1 VKKVVATAKTID
13 DAVQKA
19 LLELG
24 VPREK
29 ASVRV
34 LEEPSRGLFGLIGT
48 KDAKVE
54 VEFQFDPV
62 AQGRDFLQDVLSN
75 MKVEAKVEQ
84 RTNEEGVLFDIQ
96 GTNLGIIIGRRGQTI
111 DSLQYLVNVV
121 ANRHADK
128 HVRITLD
135 AENYRLRRKETLEQL
150 ADRVAKK
157 ALSTRR
163 DVRLEPMSAAER
175 KIIHAFLQKR
185 SDVVTFSEGDE
196 PNRYIVIAP
205 KGASK

>member
-1 VKKVVATAKTID
+1 MKKVVATAKTID

-24 VPREK
+24 VPRE
-29 ASVRV
+29 RTTIQV
-34 LEEPSRGLFGLIGT
+34 LEEPSRGLFGLIGA
-48 KDAKVE
+48 KDAKVQ
-54 VEFQFDPV
+54 VEFHFDPA

-75 MKVEAKVEQ
+75 MKVNAKVET
-84 RTNEEGVLFDIQ
+84 RTNEEGMLFDIQ
-96 GTNLGIIIGRRGQTI
+96 GTNLGIIIGRRGQTL

-157 ALSTRR
+157 ALSTKR

-175 KIIHAFLQKR
+175 KVIHAFLQKR
-185 SDVVTFSEGDE
+185 ADVVTFSEGDE

-205 KGASK
+205 KEASR

>member
-1 VKKVVATAKTID
+1 MKKVVATAKTID

-24 VPREK
+24 VPRER
-29 ASVRV
+29 ATIQV
-34 LEEPSRGLFGLIGT
+34 LEEPSRGLFGLIGA
-48 KDAKVE
+48 KDAKVQ
-54 VEFQFDPV
+54 VEFHFDPV

-75 MKVEAKVEQ
+75 MKVNAKVET
-84 RTNEEGVLFDIQ
+84 RTNEEGMLFDIQ
-96 GTNLGIIIGRRGQTI
+96 GTNLGIIIGRRGQTL

-157 ALSTRR
+157 ALSTKR

-175 KIIHAFLQKR
+175 KVIHAFLQKR
-185 SDVVTFSEGDE
+185 TDVVTFSEGDE

-205 KGASK
+205 KEASR

>member
-1 VKKVVATAKTID
+1 MKKVVATAKTID

-34 LEEPSRGLFGLIGT
+34 LEEPSRGLFGLIGA

-54 VEFQFDPV
+54 VEFHFDPV
-62 AQGRDFLQDVLSN
+62 AHGRDFLQDVLSN
-75 MKVEAKVEQ
+75 MKVNAKVET
-84 RTNEEGVLFDIQ
+84 RSTEEGMLFDIQ
-96 GTNLGIIIGRRGQTI
+96 GTNLGIIIGRRGQTL

-121 ANRHADK
+121 ANRHAVK

-157 ALSTRR
+157 ALSTKR

-175 KIIHAFLQKR
+175 KVIHAFLQKR
-185 SDVVTFSEGDE
+185 ADVVTFSEGDE
-196 PNRYIVIAP
+196 PNRYIVIGP
-205 KGASK
+205 KEASR

>member
-1 VKKVVATAKTID
+1 MKKVVATAKTID

-24 VPREK
+24 VPRDK

-54 VEFQFDPV
+54 VEFRFDPV

-75 MKVEAKVEQ
+75 MKVDAHVEV
-84 RTNEEGVLFDIQ
+84 RSNEEGVLFDIQ
-96 GTNLGIIIGRRGQTI
+96 GTNLGIIIGRRGQTL

-150 ADRVAKK
+150 AERVAKK
-157 ALSTRR
+157 AQSTRR

-175 KIIHAFLQKR
+175 KIIHAYLQKR
-185 SDVVTFSEGDE
+185 SDVVTYSEGDE

-205 KGASK
+205 KEASR

>member
-1 VKKVVATAKTID
+1 MKKVVATAKTID

-29 ASVRV
+29 ASIRV
-34 LEEPSRGLFGLIGT
+34 LEEPSRGLFGLIGA

-54 VEFQFDPV
+54 VEVHFDPV
-62 AQGRDFLQDVLSN
+62 EAGRDFLQDVLVN
-75 MKVEAKVEQ
+75 MKVDARVEV
-84 RTNEEGVLFDIQ
+84 RPNEEGMLFDIQ
-96 GTNLGIIIGRRGQTI
+96 GTNLGIIIGRRGQTL

-135 AENYRLRRKETLEQL
+135 AENYRQRRKETLEQL
-150 ADRVAKK
+150 ADRIAKK
-157 ALSTRR
+157 ALATKQS
-163 DVRLEPMSAAER
+163 VRLEPMSAAER
-175 KIIHAFLQKR
+175 KVIHSFLQRR
-185 SDVVTFSEGDE
+185 SDVVTFSEGEE

-205 KGASK
+205 KGASR

>member
-1 VKKVVATAKTID
+1 MKKVVATAKTID

-24 VPREK
+24 VSRER
-29 ASVRV
+29 ATIQV
-34 LEEPSRGLFGLIGT
+34 LEEPSRGLFGLIGA
-48 KDAKVE
+48 KDAKVQ
-54 VEFQFDPV
+54 VEFHFDPV

-75 MKVEAKVEQ
+75 MKVNAKVET
-84 RTNEEGVLFDIQ
+84 RTNEEGMLFDIQ
-96 GTNLGIIIGRRGQTI
+96 GTNLGIIIGRRGQTL

-157 ALSTRR
+157 ALSTKR

-175 KIIHAFLQKR
+175 KVIHAFLQKR
-185 SDVVTFSEGDE
+185 ADVVTFSEGDE

-205 KGASK
+205 KEASR